1 MKYLAATLAY
11 LAVLTPLSRATDY
24 TSAATVSAT
33 FQCPEALPSDE
44 ARAAELKAYVDWM
57 RAQHPDWTPATTMGY
72 RLYLLET
79 RHCDTAIAAIQATKT
94 VH

>member
-1 MKYLAATLAY
+1 VKYLAATLTC
-11 LAVLTPLSRATDY
+11 LAVLAPLSRATDY

-33 FQCPEALPSDE
+33 FGCPEALPSDE

-57 RAQHPDWTPATTMGY
+57 RAQHPDWTPAKVTGS
-72 RLYLLET
+72 RLYMLEL
-79 RHCDTAIAAIQATKT
+79 RHCDKTIAAIQATNA

>member
-1 MKYLAATLAY
+1 VKYLAATLTC
-11 LAVLTPLSRATDY
+11 LAVLAPLSRATDY

-44 ARAAELKAYVDWM
+44 ARAAELKAYIDWM

-79 RHCDTAIAAIQATKT
+79 RHCDTTIAAIQATKT